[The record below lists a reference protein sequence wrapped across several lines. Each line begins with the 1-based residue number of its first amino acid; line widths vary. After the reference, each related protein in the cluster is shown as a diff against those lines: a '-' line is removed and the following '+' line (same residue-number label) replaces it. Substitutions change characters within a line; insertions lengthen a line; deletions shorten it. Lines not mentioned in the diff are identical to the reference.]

1 MRSVTPPGTFACKLA
16 FLLMLYLFA
25 GCEEILDNHPK
36 AIFQYRYVNHA
47 WGFQD
52 AGFMI
57 DTSGNIRSYS
67 FPTDWN
73 YPDSEGYISAAEMD
87 ENMAQLGEVYCKA
100 GEYELA
106 YFTGK
111 LEKALKGKITDP
123 ENQMCDAGAHGYAG
137 YIYEPEKERYKYVF
151 IRQTG
156 DWYKEN
162 TSRDAAEI
170 FEWLQ
175 RPCDNNM
182 TFRIR

>member
-1 MRSVTPPGTFACKLA
+1 
-16 FLLMLYLFA
+16 MLYLFA